1 MGASSVQVRL
11 RNAQHRDLL
20 AAKRMIAEALT
31 LILFLTIFATVVAAV
46 SFIAPATCYAQPW
59 KIDLDASL
67 MLTQTSYTD
76 NWAGGEAGSFAWA
89 FNSNFLGQK
98 QLNPKML
105 NKNTLR
111 LAFGQT
117 HNQDKETKR
126 WARPTKS
133 TDLVDFE
140 SALNLTLGGFV
151 DPFVSGRVETQF
163 LDNADPQNERFLNPA
178 DFTEAL
184 GITKDLIKQEKCTW
198 STRLGAGF
206 RQHLNRE
213 ALTPVTEKRETET
226 SNDGGIEFVSDFRSL
241 SAQEHLELT
250 SKLIVFEAIY
260 FSKANSLRGFPYA
273 SYWKAPD
280 IRWDNTL
287 TASITKYMMVSLY
300 TQFLYDKEI
309 DLGGRFKQTLSLG
322 LTYKL
327 K

>member
-1 MGASSVQVRL
+1 MQNANIKLQSAREGNSTMVR
-11 RNAQHRDLL
+11 
-20 AAKRMIAEALT
+20 T
-31 LILFLTIFATVVAAV
+31 LILLASVATAAV
-46 SFIAPATCYAQPW
+46 AGPSDSACARAEYMFFNRHLNRTW
-59 KIDLDASL
+59 LDSAYS
-67 MLTQTSYTD
+67 ML
-76 NWAGGEAGSFAWA
+76 AAV
-89 FNSNFLGQK
+89 
-98 QLNPKML
+98 
-105 NKNTLR
+105 
-111 LAFGQT
+111 
-117 HNQDKETKR
+117 H
-126 WARPTKS
+126 
-133 TDLVDFE
+133 
-140 SALNLTLGGFV
+140 
-151 DPFVSGRVETQF
+151 
-163 LDNADPQNERFLNPA
+163 NADPQNERFLNPA

-184 GITKDLIKQEKCTW
+184 GITKDLIKQEKCAW

-213 ALTPVTEKRETET
+213 ALNPVTEKRETET